1 MAEEMISST
10 KLMNKLSAERE
21 EERNPRN
28 PRQCCKS
35 VELALKASN
44 EKCKELSEMLQKAE
58 EDSCLKAK
66 QAMEAAKALSA
77 YQKGE
82 DGLMSALR
90 KCSSL
95 ENKLQSR
102 DKQIRALVMEL
113 NSMHEIAQENTLL
126 RKRLN
131 IPEDVVI
138 TAKNLQAKERSKE
151 KMIEKLTLKLR
162 ASEEMRLQLKMEKS
176 DLKYE

>member
-1 MAEEMISST
+1 MAEEMIAST
-10 KLMNKLSAERE
+10 KLMNKITADRE
-21 EERNPRN
+21 LERNPQN
-28 PRQCCKS
+28 PRSCCKS
-35 VELALKASN
+35 IEMALKTSN
-44 EKCKELSEMLQKAE
+44 EKCRELSEMLERAE
-58 EDSCLKAK
+58 EECCLKAK
-66 QAMEAAKALSA
+66 QALEASNALTA

-82 DGLMSALR
+82 DGLLTTLK

-95 ENKLQSR
+95 EHKLQSR
-102 DKQIRALVMEL
+102 DKQVRALVMEL

-138 TAKNLQAKERSKE
+138 TTKNLSAKERSKE

-162 ASEEMRLQLKMEKS
+162 ASEEMRLQLKMEKC
-176 DLKYE
+176 DLR